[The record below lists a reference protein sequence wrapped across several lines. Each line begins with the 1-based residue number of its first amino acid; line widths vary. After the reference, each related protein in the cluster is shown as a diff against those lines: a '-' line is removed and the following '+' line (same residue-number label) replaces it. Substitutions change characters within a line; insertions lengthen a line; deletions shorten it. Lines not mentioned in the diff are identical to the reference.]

1 MTRRWFSS
9 DIRFSNCLIKWLK
22 SRYQEP
28 AVGQRNS
35 HLLITIFNSI
45 YQLLNVFVRQS
56 WIHELLTKSFESL
69 EEPLQKRVAESGS
82 SKIIKGLFDPLQF
95 WLSVQNWMKFKIA
108 RHSEKAAGRLGHSEK
123 EWRWKRHSVTMI
135 VNVISER
142 LALISWHWWVDI
154 GFRFGQDIPI
164 RTKKSLLKRRIK
176 KANGLTL
183 RETCLGMFGL
193 SWNVVRALVEIIG
206 SSHSAGE
213 FPQISD

>member
-1 MTRRWFSS
+1 MTRRWFPS

-95 WLSVQNWMKFKIA
+95 CLSVQNWMKFKIA

-123 EWRWKRHSVTMI
+123 EWRGERGIMSPWYYHDD
-135 VNVISER
+135 SECYQWTIGFDK
-142 LALISWHWWVDI
+142 LALVSQYRISIWSGHHNSNW
-154 GFRFGQDIPI
+154 
-164 RTKKSLLKRRIK
+164 KKSFEK
-176 KANGLTL
+176 T
-183 RETCLGMFGL
+183 
-193 SWNVVRALVEIIG
+193 
-206 SSHSAGE
+206 H
-213 FPQISD
+213 